1 MNPPNYSRPFNNH
14 RNVHNPSVDVG
25 IGVGVRRSK
34 ITRVCQYIAAIPERI
49 VDGVKNAM
57 NFGCE

>member
-1 MNPPNYSRPFNNH
+1 MNPPNYSRPFN
-14 RNVHNPSVDVG
+14 VHNPSV
-25 IGVGVRRSK
+25 GVGVRRSK